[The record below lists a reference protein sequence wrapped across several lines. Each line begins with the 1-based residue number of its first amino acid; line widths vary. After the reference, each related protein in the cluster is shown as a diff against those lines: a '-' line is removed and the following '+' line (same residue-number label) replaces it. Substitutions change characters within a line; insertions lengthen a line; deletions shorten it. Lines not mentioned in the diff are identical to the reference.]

1 MRTGVTGLVAVV
13 TLVAAACGGGAA
25 EHPSTSSLASGP
37 VSTPTARPAVS
48 PTTPASG
55 GPNVRRGER
64 PPTMPAAAKE
74 HTQEGAL
81 AFAGYFIRA
90 LDWSIATTDPSLL
103 VPISSPSCAACN
115 SYISRLNSLR
125 RAHGYLQGGR
135 LKLIS
140 EKIAIGSFSIR
151 SDYVIVTRTFQEAV
165 LLISPRV
172 KPSHISDATQDESR
186 VYVMWARNGWI
197 AVEQGGS

>member
-1 MRTGVTGLVAVV
+1 MRIGVTGLLAVV

-25 EHPSTSSLASGP
+25 EHPSTSSIASGP

-48 PTTPASG
+48 PTSPASS

>member
-1 MRTGVTGLVAVV
+1 MRIGVTGLVAVV

-48 PTTPASG
+48 PTTPASS

-165 LLISPRV
+165 LLISPTV